1 MKKLLIMISLML
13 LLVGCS
19 QVSSL
24 IPGKV
29 TADSLLQS
37 YLKKYQ
43 NVEDMRAS
51 MEMNMDISMDIM
63 GQSSAVKSETLME
76 IEAITDK
83 IAHVAGEINAT
94 NYDGET
100 PVTEKTLTEVYSVKD
115 GNKFIVY
122 Q

>member
-1 MKKLLIMISLML
+1 MISLML
-13 LLVGCS
+13 LLAGCS

-63 GQSSAVKSETLME
+63 GQTSAVKSETLME
-76 IEAITDK
+76 IEAIPDK
-83 IAHVAGEINAT
+83 IAHVAGQINAT
-94 NYDGET
+94 SYDGEST
-100 PVTEKTLTEVYSVKD
+100 VTEMTLTEVYSVKD
-115 GNKFIVY
+115 GNKFIIY